1 VTWRIAAC
9 PDARYLGAGDFVQNL
24 GRGHDDIASETPSR
38 HRLRILFD
46 DLAFT
51 I

>member
-1 VTWRIAAC
+1 MTWRMAAC
-9 PDARYLGAGDFVQNL
+9 LDARYLGVGDFVQNL
-24 GRGHDDIASETPSR
+24 GRTRDDIASGTPSR